1 MTANRRTDHG
11 ALPRPPAPSPH
22 GRTTSP
28 YGPERS
34 ADRGSSPP
42 LRTEP
47 ALRTESP
54 FRTGRA
60 RAVLR
65 AVAIASCVP
74 YITLKAAWAAG
85 SGVGIPE
92 GSPLLDGGTPLAVGN
107 AATVLMDGAVV
118 VLALLLTRPW
128 GRRVPAWLLV
138 LPMWVASG
146 LLLPIMTACPLQ
158 LAVRLLGGDGGRPAG
173 GGAEPFL
180 EPWVFGVVY
189 GGFILQGLTLGAL
202 FTLYAGE
209 RWGALWRGRLRDL
222 PESPTAPALRATAV
236 AAAVFAQV
244 PLAAHLLWAAGSTAG
259 LDAGTAAAR
268 TSDFHVLEAVNA
280 VFAVCAVTGVLL
292 LAFRRGGRLPSRVPL
307 ALAWAGSAQTAC
319 WGGWLTLAV
328 LAGAGDATERT
339 PQATVV
345 IYAVQ
350 MLAGALVVT
359 LGAHFF
365 AERSAAL
372 ASSSVPV
379 RRAVEAPA
387 PRESRVP

>member
-1 MTANRRTDHG
+1 MAG
-11 ALPRPPAPSPH
+11 A
-22 GRTTSP
+22 
-28 YGPERS
+28 
-34 ADRGSSPP
+34 
-42 LRTEP
+42 
-47 ALRTESP
+47 
-54 FRTGRA
+54 
-60 RAVLR
+60 
-65 AVAIASCVP
+65 
-74 YITLKAAWAAG
+74 AAG
-85 SGVGIPE
+85 S
-92 GSPLLDGGTPLAVGN
+92 
-107 AATVLMDGAVV
+107 
-118 VLALLLTRPW
+118 
-128 GRRVPAWLLV
+128 
-138 LPMWVASG
+138 
-146 LLLPIMTACPLQ
+146 
-158 LAVRLLGGDGGRPAG
+158 
-173 GGAEPFL
+173 
-180 EPWVFGVVY
+180 
-189 GGFILQGLTLGAL
+189 
-202 FTLYAGE
+202 AGE
-209 RWGALWRGRLRDL
+209 PDRPG
-222 PESPTAPALRATAV
+222 LRATAV